1 MLAFLQGKLAAV
13 DKEAVTIE
21 VSGLGFQLQVPASTL
36 ERLPALGSEIKL
48 HTYLAVREEG
58 LALYGFW
65 GQDELAIFRSLLNVG
80 GVGPKAALGLLS
92 ALGSLKL
99 RLAIAQ
105 GDVDTLTRAPGI
117 GKKTA
122 QRIVLELRD
131 KLSCE
136 ISQFDGGD
144 KKVFEE
150 EEDAVTALVAL
161 GYNESEAGKA
171 VRAVSAEA
179 GGALQAAQLVRLAL
193 KRLAGKV

>member
-1 MLAFLQGKLAAV
+1 MLAFLQGRLAAV

-92 ALGSLKL
+92 
-99 RLAIAQ
+99 
-105 GDVDTLTRAPGI
+105 
-117 GKKTA
+117 
-122 QRIVLELRD
+122 
-131 KLSCE
+131 
-136 ISQFDGGD
+136 
-144 KKVFEE
+144 
-150 EEDAVTALVAL
+150 
-161 GYNESEAGKA
+161 
-171 VRAVSAEA
+171 
-179 GGALQAAQLVRLAL
+179 
-193 KRLAGKV
+193 